1 MNDPTSLNLDYADP
15 LPPADL
21 ADRARRQGSRA
32 RRLRRGAVTLGLTGT
47 LCAGVALAGSF
58 AFGAPDD
65 GSLSVQPAGE
75 SSQPGAA
82 VARTDNLPTSV
93 GTGPSA
99 QRFAAPG
106 FVAGEYVPN
115 DRRVG
120 HEPGAERLLTAS
132 TNGEKSVL
140 LTTKNAELCIGSIDK
155 GATVA
160 QPSVCQPLFGLPA
173 EGFWGGGFYAPT
185 PQRGAADTSAIAF
198 GLVRGKVS
206 RVVVSTPRGEVEALL
221 APTLDPALGTL
232 YWAKTTVP
240 MEANSEVAKITVV
253 AYRGERAVFM
263 CDESPCSAKHV
274 EIPTAP

>member
-15 LPPADL
+15 FPPADL

-32 RRLRRGAVTLGLTGT
+32 RRLRRGAVTVGVTGT
-47 LCAGVALAGSF
+47 LCAGVAFAGSF

-65 GSLSVQPAGE
+65 SGLSVQPAAE
-75 SSQPGAA
+75 QPTPSASA
-82 VARTDNLPTSV
+82 ARTDNLPTSV

-106 FVAGEYVPN
+106 FVAGEYVPG
-115 DRRVG
+115 DTRADHVP
-120 HEPGAERLLTAS
+120 EAERLVTAS

-140 LTTKNAELCIGSIDK
+140 MTTKNAQLCVGQIAK

-173 EGFWGGGFYAPT
+173 EGFWGGGFYAPN
-185 PQRGAADTSAIAF
+185 PERGAPDTSTIAY

-206 RVVVSTPRGEVEALL
+206 RVVVNTPRGEMDALL

-232 YWAKTTVP
+232 FWARTTVP
-240 MEANSEVAKITVV
+240 MRARSEVFKITVV
-253 AYRGERAVFM
+253 AYRGERAVFLW
-263 CDESPCSAKHV
+263 DEFARSARHV
-274 EIPTAP
+274 EVPTGP